1 MLFSRKYFLT
11 LCLAALMGALS
22 LFSPAILQAA
32 TANSIKADLKK
43 EEEKAK
49 ARQSSLKRLT
59 EQEKEANKSLAATE
73 KEILALEKK
82 LAEHRRK
89 LSGLATAGAEVQK
102 KYEALRAEQ
111 KKTELAM
118 RELLYT
124 FWGIYTHRESVG
136 GRDLENWPAL
146 DREYYWTAD
155 LMRAI
160 EKYREE
166 LAAQEA
172 EIAVVV
178 EEREVISRD
187 VSSQMAVID
196 QEKARMLKERIK
208 YEQRLAAI
216 RKDRQG
222 AEAELN
228 ATLKLI
234 EDLNFDLK
242 NIQQTSLP
250 INQSKGKLP
259 WPAKGRIAQ
268 KYSPNA
274 ANPVRGVGFA
284 TAEAADVRAVHSGKV
299 MFRDTMRG
307 LGLVVVVQHGQEYF
321 SVYAFLS
328 DSSVSLG
335 QTVNRGQAIGK
346 CGYYPAIKGNGLY
359 FELRHH
365 QNALNPEQ
373 WLVKS

>member
-1 MLFSRKYFLT
+1 MPQSFKYFPAIIAAVLMAFC
-11 LCLAALMGALS
+11 LVSAGVALAATES
-22 LFSPAILQAA
+22 
-32 TANSIKADLKK
+32 SIKSDLKK

-49 ARQSSLKRLT
+49 ARQASLKRLT
-59 EQEKEANKSLAATE
+59 DQEKELDKTLAVAE
-73 KEILALEKK
+73 KDILALEKK
-82 LAEHRRK
+82 LAEHRKK
-89 LSGLATAGAEVQK
+89 LSSLASAGEATQK
-102 KYEALRAEQ
+102 KYEQLLAEQ

-118 RELLYT
+118 REMLYT
-124 FWGIYTHRESVG
+124 FWGIYTRRVSVG

-146 DREYYWTAD
+146 DREYYWTSD

-160 EKYREE
+160 ELYRER
-166 LAAQEA
+166 LSAQEA
-172 EIAVVV
+172 ELGVVIGERDTIGRDIAA
-178 EEREVISRD
+178 
-187 VSSQMAVID
+187 QMAMID
-196 QEKARMLKERIK
+196 QEKAKLLKDRIK
-208 YEQRLAAI
+208 YEQRLAGI

-222 AEAELN
+222 AQAELN
-228 ATLKLI
+228 ATLRLI

-242 NIQQTSLP
+242 NIKQASLS
-250 INQSKGKLP
+250 IDKSKGQLP
-259 WPAKGRIAQ
+259 WPTKGSIAQ
-268 KYSPNA
+268 KYSVKG

-284 TAEAADVRAVHSGKV
+284 TTDGADVRSVHSGKV

-307 LGLVVVVQHGQEYF
+307 LGLVVVVQHGQDYF

-335 QTVNRGQAIGK
+335 QTLNRGQVIGR

-365 QNALNPEQ
+365 QNALNPEV